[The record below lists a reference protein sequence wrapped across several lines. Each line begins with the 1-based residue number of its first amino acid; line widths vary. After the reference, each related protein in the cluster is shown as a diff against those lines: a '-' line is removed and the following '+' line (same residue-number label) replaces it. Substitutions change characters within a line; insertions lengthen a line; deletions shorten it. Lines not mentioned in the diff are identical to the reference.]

1 MTRTIRRTL
10 LVVAVFI
17 LIPALRDAAA
27 QQPAA
32 KRPIQHSDYDSWRA
46 IQAPQISRD
55 GKFVAY
61 SLMPQEGD
69 GDVVVRNLATGAE
82 TKHPRGGR
90 QGGSDAPPTTPGPQL
105 AALQNQQRGQ
115 GPLFTADSRFV
126 LFTAAPTKAEMD
138 QAKKDK
144 KPASE
149 QPRSRL
155 VIFEPA
161 TGTMTRIER
170 VKSFQVPAE
179 ASGYVAY
186 LSEAKPEAS
195 TPPSAPASTTGTDQ
209 QRGQRGGGA
218 GRSQSTAA
226 STPRKKEFGTDLV
239 IRGLADKSSRTIPDV
254 LEFTLSKDG
263 KTLAYVVSSKK
274 EETNGVFVVQPGSS
288 APPQTLLAGKGTYSK
303 LTWDEKQRCLVF
315 LSDRDDVAAHAPS
328 SSAEKGKAAP
338 VSPLSPAAGEKGASE
353 APAAGERGRG
363 EGEKSFKVKLYCWER
378 ETKPVPVQRAVALL
392 VLLHVQ
398 GVNPAPLALEN
409 MKNQLPLA
417 AEIVGSTHASFRPGM
432 TLSDKA
438 GLSFSEDGSR
448 LFFGV
453 APAPPPPQPKTEGA
467 TSTPAAEQVTVDLW
481 HWKDD
486 WVKPMQKARSGQER
500 NKTFRTVLH
509 LKDKKIIQLADDS
522 LGDVTTAASGAW
534 ALGSDDR
541 AHRSLIDYDTT
552 YADHYLVNL
561 TDGSRKP
568 ALAKHHGG
576 ITLSPG
582 GKWALFYDG
591 KDWNSL
597 AIPSGKITKLT
608 DRLGVNFWYEDNDVP
623 GQPPSYGAAGWAKD
637 EKSVLLYD
645 RYDIWQVAADGSE
658 TKNLTGGMG
667 RKQKLQLRRISL
679 DPEENTVDLSKPLLL
694 RAENEW
700 TRDTGFYR
708 LTPGG
713 AEPTLL
719 VMAARSFSLVAK
731 AKDADVLLLTAQ
743 TFSEYP
749 NLLVTNSEFKDLR
762 KVSDANPQQKQVLWG
777 SAELVRYKNADGVQL
792 SGMLVKPENFDPRKK
807 YPLMVYIYERLSQN
821 LHRFTS
827 PQPGT
832 SINITYYASNGYLV
846 FMPDIAYT
854 VGYPGQS
861 ALKCVLPGIQA
872 LVDKGFVDEKAIGIQ
887 GHSWGGYQIAYMV
900 TQTNRFKAASA
911 GAPVSNMI
919 SAYDGIR
926 WGTGMPRQFQYEKS
940 QSRIGG
946 TPWQYPLR
954 FVENSPIF
962 MADRVQTPL
971 LMLHND
977 QDDAVP
983 WYQGIEYYLALRRL
997 GKEVYLFNYN
1007 GELHGLRRRVNQKD
1021 YTVRLQ
1027 QFFDHHL
1034 KGTPMPEWM
1043 ANGIPYKPRE
1053 DTPAPARPVAST
1065 EEP

>member
-1 MTRTIRRTL
+1 MTRTIRRL
-10 LVVAVFI
+10 ALAAVVIVLV
-17 LIPALRDAAA
+17 PAFRDAAA

-32 KRPIQHSDYDSWRA
+32 KRPIQHTDYDGWRS
-46 IQAPQISRD
+46 IQTPQISRD

-61 SLMPQEGD
+61 ALMPQEGD
-69 GDVVVRNLATGAE
+69 GDMVVRNLATGAE
-82 TKHPRGGR
+82 SRHARGGR
-90 QGGSDAPPTTPGPQL
+90 AGSSDAPPTPGPQL
-105 AALQNQQRGQ
+105 AEFQNQQRAAR
-115 GPLFTADSRFV
+115 PIFTADSRFV
-126 LFTAAPTKAEMD
+126 LFTAAPTRAELD

-149 QPRSRL
+149 QPKNRL
-155 VIFEPA
+155 VIVELA
-161 TGTMTRIER
+161 TGAVTRIER
-170 VKSFQVPAE
+170 VKSFQVPADGP
-179 ASGYVAY
+179 SYVAY
-186 LSEAKPEAS
+186 LAEAKPDTSA
-195 TPPSAPASTTGTDQ
+195 PAAPASTSGTDQ

-218 GRSQSTAA
+218 GRSQSASA

-239 IRGLADKSSRTIPDV
+239 IRGLTDKSSRTVADV
-254 LEFTLSKDG
+254 LDFTFSKDG

-274 EETNGVFVVQPGSS
+274 EETNGVYAVQPGSS
-288 APPQTLLAGKGTYSK
+288 VPAETLLAGKGTYSK
-303 LTWDEKQRCLVF
+303 LTWDEKQHCLVF
-315 LSDRDDVAAHAPS
+315 LSDRDDVAAHAPTPAP
-328 SSAEKGKAAP
+328 AEKGKAAP
-338 VSPLSPAAGEKGASE
+338 GNNEARPAA
-353 APAAGERGRG
+353 
-363 EGEKSFKVKLYCWER
+363 KVKLYCWER
-378 ETKPVPVQRAVALL
+378 NHKSVPVQRAVALL
-392 VLLHVQ
+392 VLLQ
-398 GVNPAPLALEN
+398 GLNPAPLAWEN
-409 MKNQLPLA
+409 AKNQLPLA
-417 AEIVGSTHASFRPGM
+417 AEIVGSTHASFRAGM
-432 TLSDKA
+432 QLSDKG
-438 GLSFSEDGSR
+438 GLSFSEDGSK

-453 APAPPPPQPKTEGA
+453 APAPPAPQPKTEGTTPA
-467 TSTPAAEQVTVDLW
+467 PAAEQVTVDLW

-486 WVKPMQKARSGQER
+486 WVKPMQKVRSGQER
-500 NKTFRTVLH
+500 NKTYRAVLH
-509 LKDKKIIQLADDS
+509 LKDKKIVQLADETV
-522 LGDVTTAASGAW
+522 GDVATAGNGTW

-541 AHRSLIDYDTT
+541 AHRSLVDYDTT

-561 TDGSRKP
+561 TDGTRKP

-576 ITLSPG
+576 VTLSPG

-597 AIPSGKITKLT
+597 AVPGGKIAKLT
-608 DRLGVNFWYEDNDVP
+608 DRLGVNFWYEDNDMP
-623 GQPPSYGAAGWAKD
+623 GQPQSYGNAGWTKD

-658 TKNLTGGMG
+658 AKSLTGGMG
-667 RKQKLQLRRISL
+667 RKQKLQLRRVSL
-679 DPEENTVDLSKPLLL
+679 DPEEKTVDLSKPMLL

-708 LTPGG
+708 LAPGN

-731 AKDADVLLLTAQ
+731 AKNADVLLLTAQ

-762 KVSDANPQQKQVLWG
+762 KVSDANPQQKQLLWG
-777 SAELVRYKNADGVQL
+777 NAELVRYKNADGREL

-821 LHRFTS
+821 LHRFTA
-827 PQPGT
+827 PTPGT
-832 SINITYYASNGYLV
+832 SINISYYASNGYLV

-1034 KGTPMPEWM
+1034 KGAPMPEWM
-1043 ANGIPYKPRE
+1043 AKGIPYKPRE
-1053 DTPAPARPVAST
+1053 DMSAPARPAAST